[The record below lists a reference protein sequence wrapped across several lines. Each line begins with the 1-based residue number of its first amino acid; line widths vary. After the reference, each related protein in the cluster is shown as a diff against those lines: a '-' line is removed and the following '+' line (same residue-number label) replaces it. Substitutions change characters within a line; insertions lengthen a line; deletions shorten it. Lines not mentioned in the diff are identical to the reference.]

1 MFYAKTSFKY
11 RPSLYYPLK
20 KQRKRQI
27 GGCCCSPD
35 AIPSF
40 AAAANRGGH
49 NGLLPPVMSTLPP
62 SLPSSQLLSSVPSL
76 PSFLRPSIPNDIAVF
91 IPSNEFRQSLTPT
104 SFALLSEPIASFFSV
119 SRCDSSSEAGQL
131 VQNTDC
137 CSLECLFTGL

>member
-40 AAAANRGGH
+40 AAAAAANRGGH

-62 SLPSSQLLSSVPSL
+62 SLPPNSSPPFL
-76 PSFLRPSIPNDIAVF
+76 PSRP
-91 IPSNEFRQSLTPT
+91 
-104 SFALLSEPIASFFSV
+104 SFALPSRTTLPCLFPATSFFRPSLQPHSPSYPNLLPAFSQCQGAIQARKQV
-119 SRCDSSSEAGQL
+119 SWFRTQIAAP
-131 VQNTDC
+131 
-137 CSLECLFTGL
+137 

>member
-1 MFYAKTSFKY
+1 MYAKTSFTY

-20 KQRKRQI
+20 KLRKRQI
-27 GGCCCSPD
+27 GGCWCCRPPD

-40 AAAANRGGH
+40 AAAAAANRGGH
-49 NGLLPPVMSTLPP
+49 NGLLPPVMSTLPT
-62 SLPSSQLLSSVPSL
+62 LLLRSFPPVL
-76 PSFLRPSIPNDIAVF
+76 PSFALPSRATLPCLFPA
-91 IPSNEFRQSLTPT
+91 T
-104 SFALLSEPIASFFSV
+104 SFVSPSLQTHSPSYLIASFFSV